1 MTFHKEK
8 IGVYN
13 MITDTKQI
21 LRNYENKDT
30 KNNSFRTFSSL
41 IPNAQSM
48 FATSARD
55 DVLDM
60 SEFDKNVKSGAIKIN
75 DADPHG
81 WSYLHYAAARDNAE
95 AIEYL
100 LKHGANIEAKT
111 DDERTPLYL
120 SVVLGNLTAIKT
132 LLKFGAN
139 VDVRD
144 IDGYHLLTFAERRSQ
159 EIKDILDID
168 AWKKE
173 IDIYANPKF
182 DKLYKLQMTMELK
195 KLKTKYR

>member
-1 MTFHKEK
+1 
-8 IGVYN
+8 

-21 LRNYENKDT
+21 LGNYENKDT
-30 KNNSFRTFSSL
+30 KNNPFRIFSSL

-48 FATSARD
+48 FATSARV

-75 DADPHG
+75 DADPRG

-111 DDERTPLYL
+111 YDGRTPLYL
-120 SVVLGNLTAIKT
+120 SVVLENLTAIKT

-144 IDGYHLLTFAERRSQ
+144 IDGYHLLAFAERRSQ

-182 DKLYKLQMTMELK
+182 DRLYKLQMTMELE